1 MLLIR
6 HVTVFIALIVQH
18 LFAFQPESF
27 PITRNTASFHRH
39 PSSTSCSMST
49 LIVAEDPLVALG
61 AALAIATND
70 ILPYYD
76 DDGVLDSINK
86 IPEDPP
92 SVTRFSS
99 SSSLIQQQQQ
109 PSPPFDIAHVV
120 VQSKEDAQNLVQSNL
135 QSPKCLGIQ
144 VAVDSG
150 NQMVAPETAQSV
162 GALLQEILYA
172 YEDTRI
178 AMTLDLPLHLAL
190 LQANVLPKTTHHNS
204 FHVLCGPSSSSS
216 GSSNSSSSSST
227 TESIVVE
234 YCYDWNNPFGGTD
247 PLACPSKEVCLNTK
261 RDYKERVSTQVQAG
275 AYTALRG
282 SDASIVDSVGIA
294 ASVAAILAEQSCLTE
309 YSPDAIHDI
318 VNHYLSRT
326 KASEDSGILRKKYI
340 EFGYK

>member
-6 HVTVFIALIVQH
+6 HVILFIALIVQH
-18 LFAFQPESF
+18 LFAFHPKSF
-27 PITRNTASFHRH
+27 PITQNR
-39 PSSTSCSMST
+39 SSTSYSMST

-61 AALAIATND
+61 AALAIVTND
-70 ILPYYD
+70 VLYSHD
-76 DDGVLDSINK
+76 DVLDSTHNK

-99 SSSLIQQQQQ
+99 SSSLIQQQP
-109 PSPPFDIAHVV
+109 PSPPFDIVHVV

-144 VAVDSG
+144 VAVDTG

-162 GALLQEILYA
+162 GALLQEIVYA
-172 YEDTRI
+172 HKDTRI

-190 LQANVLPKTTHHNS
+190 LQANVLPKTPHHNS
-204 FHVLCGPSSSSS
+204 FHVLCGPSSTSS
-216 GSSNSSSSSST
+216 

-247 PLACPSKEVCLNTK
+247 PLACPSKEICLKTK
-261 RDYKERVSTQVQAG
+261 RDYKARASTQVQAG
-275 AYTALRG
+275 AYTALTG
-282 SDASIVDSVGIA
+282 SGASIVDSVGIA
-294 ASVAAILAEQSCLTE
+294 ASVAAVMAEQSCLTE

-318 VNHYLSRT
+318 VNHYLGRT
-326 KASEDSGILRKKYI
+326 EASEGSGILRQKYI